1 MRSLTLAGV
10 VLIATSIVA
19 PTTVQANEQLFI
31 SVCGYVKANDKS
43 KLRKKLKEGR
53 VTLRNIYSDL
63 KCNGENLLQTAYG
76 SSANEVGQFIV
87 KRVSS
92 KALKASN
99 IYDWANGNGHAAS
112 PITAAL
118 KSKLKL

>member
-53 VTLRNIYSDL
+53 VSLRNIYSDL
-63 KCNGENLLQTAYG
+63 KCNGQNLLQTAYASG
-76 SSANEVGQFIV
+76 ANEVGTFIV

-92 KALKASN
+92 KALKSSN
-99 IYDWANGNGHAAS
+99 IYNWANGNGHSAS
-112 PITAAL
+112 PITSAL

>member
-63 KCNGENLLQTAYG
+63 KCNGQNLLQTAYG
-76 SSANEVGQFIV
+76 SGANEVGTFIV

-92 KALKASN
+92 KALKSSN
-99 IYDWANGNGHAAS
+99 IYDWANSNGHSAS
-112 PITAAL
+112 PITSAL

>member
-10 VLIATSIVA
+10 VLIATSLVA
-19 PTTVQANEQLFI
+19 PATAKANEQLFI

-63 KCNGENLLQTAYG
+63 KCNDQNLLQTAYG
-76 SSANEVGQFIV
+76 SGADEVGEFIV

-99 IYDWANGNGHAAS
+99 IYDWAKGNGHGAS

-118 KSKLKL
+118 KSKLRL

>member
-1 MRSLTLAGV
+1 MRSFTLAGI
-10 VLIATSIVA
+10 VLIATSIVV
-19 PTTVQANEQLFI
+19 PIKTKANEQLFI

-53 VTLRNIYSDL
+53 VSLRNIYADL
-63 KCNGENLLQTAYG
+63 RCNGQNLLQTAYG
-76 SSANEVGQFIV
+76 SSANEVGEFIV

-92 KALKASN
+92 KAIKSSN
-99 IYDWANGNGHAAS
+99 IYEWANSNGHTAS
-112 PITAAL
+112 PITNAL